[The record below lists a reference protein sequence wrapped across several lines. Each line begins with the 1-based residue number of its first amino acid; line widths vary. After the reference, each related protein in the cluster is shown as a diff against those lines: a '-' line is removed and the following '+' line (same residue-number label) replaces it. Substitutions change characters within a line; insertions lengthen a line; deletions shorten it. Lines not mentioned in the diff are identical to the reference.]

1 MNVGKSLQ
9 FMFDD
14 ENWLSK
20 LGLGALISLIPIL
33 NFAWAGYYIQLMRNV
48 SDKVELPLPQW
59 DELGEK
65 LIQGLLITVAALVY
79 VLPAVL
85 FLCLPMGILTLPVF
99 FQDSDIQGPLAVF
112 TTFGGMALI
121 CCIGLYLLAFS
132 FFFPAVQ
139 LRYSRTGEFASC
151 FQIREIISLIS
162 SHVND
167 YLVAWLVVLVVGMVI
182 GAVASGIGMLIG
194 WIPCLG
200 QVAVWAISA
209 IAGAWTSVVYAHLF
223 GQLGMKIYTETGL
236 EA

>member
-9 FMFDD
+9 FVFDD

-33 NFAWAGYYIQLMRNV
+33 NFAWAGYHLQLMRNV
-48 SDKVELPLPQW
+48 SDNMELPLPEW

-65 LIQGLLITVAALVY
+65 LIKGLLITIAAFIY
-79 VLPAVL
+79 VLPAML
-85 FLCLPMGILTLPVF
+85 FLCLPIGILAVPAF

-112 TTFGGMALI
+112 TTFGGMALL

-132 FFFPAVQ
+132 FYFPAVE

-151 FQIREIISLIS
+151 FQIREIFSLIS
-162 SHVND
+162 SHLSD
-167 YLVAWLVVLVVGMVI
+167 YLVAWLVTLVVGLVI
-182 GAVASGIGMLIG
+182 GAVAGGAGMLIG

-200 QVAVWAISA
+200 QIAVWAISA
-209 IAGAWTSVVYAHLF
+209 IAGAWASVVYAHLF
-223 GQLGMKIYTETGL
+223 GQIGMQVFTETEL
-236 EA
+236 AA